1 MKLKSMSALRNQP
14 MSLLRR
20 WGLAALTYIC
30 GWLLGYWSLA
40 NWNYAYSNRWLG
52 LAGIMLVVALTILGG
67 NLHHNRR
74 RANGPL
80 LPTLGYGNGLTLTR
94 GLLLLLLT
102 GFLFSPRPAAPLT
115 WLPAILFTASRLI
128 DCVDGYVAR
137 ITRHDT
143 KLGAILDIEFD
154 GLDLL
159 VAVLLGIQYRV
170 LPIWYLVLAVSRQ
183 LFVMGLWLRSR
194 AGKPN
199 REWPPSDNRRIIAA
213 YQTGFITVM
222 LWPGFAPPL
231 STLAS
236 VLFAIPLI
244 YSFGRDWLVA
254 SYVLDPESI
263 FYQRTRAAIKT
274 FFEGW
279 LPLIARLVAFGLTL
293 RILWREAPT
302 FPHWQ
307 PYFTQSGVSG
317 DWVLPLLVV
326 LFVVA
331 AGCVLLGIAGRATA
345 LLLIYLACL
354 DIWAGGFVW
363 SENALLFTAAS
374 ITTHLGSRWLTLW
387 QPEEPVLRTHFG
399 KREEPAA

>member
-1 MKLKSMSALRNQP
+1 MSLLLNQP
-14 MSLLRR
+14 PSLLRR
-20 WGLAALTYIC
+20 WSLAAFVYIFV
-30 GWLLGYWSLA
+30 WLLGYWMLT
-40 NWNYAYSNRWLG
+40 NWHYAYPERWLL
-52 LAGIMLVVALTILGG
+52 LAGVMLLVAMTILGS

-74 RANGPL
+74 SEHGPL

-102 GFLFSPRPAAPLT
+102 GFLFSPRPTGPLL
-115 WLPAILFTASRLI
+115 WVPAILFTASRLI
-128 DCVDGYVAR
+128 DCFDGYVAR

-159 VAVLLGIQYRV
+159 VAVLLGIQYGV
-170 LPIWYLVLAVSRQ
+170 LPFWYIVLAVSRQ
-183 LFVMGLWLRSR
+183 LFVLGLWLRTR

-199 REWPPSDNRRIIAA
+199 RMWPPSDNRRIIAA

-254 SYVLDPESI
+254 SDVLDADSL
-263 FYQRTRAAIKT
+263 FYQRARAIIKSL
-274 FFEGW
+274 FEGW
-279 LPLIARLVAFGLTL
+279 LPLVARLTAFILTALIL
-293 RILWREAPT
+293 RREVPG

-307 PYFTQSGVSG
+307 PYFAQLGLTG
-317 DWVLPLLVV
+317 DWVLPGFALL
-326 LFVVA
+326 FGVA
-331 AGCVLLGIAGRATA
+331 ALFVLLGIASRAAA
-345 LLLIYLACL
+345 LVLIYVACL
-354 DIWAGGFVW
+354 DIWTGSFVW
-363 SENALLFTAAS
+363 YENALLFTAAS
-374 ITTHLGSRWLTLW
+374 MVTHLGSRWLTLW
-387 QPEEPVLRTHFG
+387 QPEEPILRTHFG
-399 KREEPAA
+399 KRDEPKA